1 MQLAC
6 STQFISSSKCRIH
19 FYKRGGIYSI
29 GWLFICWQLFTLL
42 SLQTE
47 LLVVPQHQEAGLR
60 MVLAFCG
67 CWEGSPLVGTVL
79 HLWVRGGQGP
89 VPAELRDGTSSSAA
103 PSSAGRSPNGPP
115 RCDRPQSSPNGRS
128 SPSVWQDLYEGPPP
142 GGRSKTIKQTIGT
155 LAHLLFELGET
166 SSVKA
171 DPFCC
176 VTHSCVPATQVST
189 HSRRNMWT
197 FEQKERKMNLLK
209 EGSKNHEKAKGK
221 VDVQCLHVGYLW
233 QSPAKQVFE
242 DIIDF

>member
-67 CWEGSPLVGTVL
+67 CWEGSPLVGRVL
-79 HLWVRGGQGP
+79 DLWVRGGQGP

-176 VTHSCVPATQVST
+176 VTHSCVPATTCQLT
-189 HSRRNMWT
+189 AEETCERLNRRKERWTYSRRAPKTMKK
-197 FEQKERKMNLLK
+197 QKAR
-209 EGSKNHEKAKGK
+209 
-221 VDVQCLHVGYLW
+221 
-233 QSPAKQVFE
+233 
-242 DIIDF
+242 